1 MSFPCKIAQ
10 TKKLPV
16 YSSSC
21 FNLTWITGLFR
32 LYMGVIMILTM
43 LVGEKGYKMLGQVL
57 KIR

>member
-43 LVGEKGYKMLGQVL
+43 LVGEKGYKMLG
-57 KIR
+57 